1 MKICMPTNGNAGLN
15 ETVFN
20 HFGSAKF
27 FTIYDTDKQ
36 TIEIATNGNDH
47 HEHGTC
53 QPVEAIAKYHVQAVL
68 SGGMGRRAVQ
78 MFNESGI
85 KVYLMEGNT
94 VSEAIK
100 NFEGNKLTELTFEN
114 ACGGHGCH

>member
-1 MKICMPTNGNAGLN
+1 MKICLPTSGNKGLK

-27 FTIYDTDKQ
+27 FTIYDTEKQ
-36 TIEIATNGNDH
+36 TLEIIENGNEH
-47 HEHGTC
+47 HEHGAC
-53 QPVEAIAKYHVQAVL
+53 NPVGAITKYNVNAVL

-78 MFNESGI
+78 MMNESGI

-100 NFEGNKLTELTFEN
+100 NFEGNKLKELTINN
-114 ACGGHGCH
+114 ACSGHDCH